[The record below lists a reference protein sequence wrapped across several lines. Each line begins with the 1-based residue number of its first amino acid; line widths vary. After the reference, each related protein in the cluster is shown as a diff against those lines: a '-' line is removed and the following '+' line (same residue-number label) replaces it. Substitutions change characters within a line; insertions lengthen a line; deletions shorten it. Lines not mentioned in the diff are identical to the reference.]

1 MKTRNIALAT
11 LLATAFA
18 GNAFAFPVSGEG
30 PLFQNDAVTVST
42 TSREAVQQDAIAH
55 RPAAGVQNAVAA
67 TRAASSQLTR
77 EQVRADTV
85 DAVAHGQFAKS
96 GEMS

>member
-1 MKTRNIALAT
+1 MKTKNIALAT

-30 PLFQNDAVTVST
+30 PLFQTEAVAAST
-42 TSREAVQQDAIAH
+42 TSREVVRQDAVAH
-55 RPAAGVQNAVAA
+55 FPAAGVQNAVAA
-67 TRAASSQLTR
+67 NRAAPSQVTRAQVRQETR
-77 EQVRADTV
+77 E
-85 DAVAHGQFAKS
+85 AVAHGNFAKS